1 MSESQSRS
9 EVIERRAAR
18 VLVVDAAGRVLM
30 LRGFDPVNPAVRY
43 WFTVGGG
50 LEPSE
55 TTAQAAVRE
64 LAEETGLR
72 VGAGEL
78 GEPVWNDVTEFP
90 FDGRRYRQEQAWY
103 LVRVDS
109 WEVDRSGFDEIER
122 ATVDAVS
129 WWAPQDFEAAT
140 EPYYPPDLPALL
152 HRLGVS

>member
-1 MSESQSRS
+1 MSES

-30 LRGFDPVNPAVRY
+30 LRGFDPENPEVRY

-50 LEPSE
+50 LEPRE
-55 TTAQAAVRE
+55 TLAQAAVRE

-72 VGAGEL
+72 VDPAAL
-78 GEPVWNDVTEFP
+78 GEPVWNDVAEFP
-90 FDGRRYRQEQAWY
+90 FDGRRYRQEQVWF

-109 WEVDRSGFDEIER
+109 WEVDRSGFDEAER
-122 ATVDAVS
+122 ATVDAVT
-129 WWAPQDFEAAT
+129 WWAPHDFQTAT

-152 HRLGVS
+152 HRLGVA